1 MRNVF
6 DGSINEKSTI
16 EYPNFLI
23 SILKSPTPNWFIAF
37 VGAEYRRKG
46 IHFQPPIKEFPR
58 SHEATT
64 YKS

>member
-23 SILKSPTPNWFIAF
+23 SILKSPTPASVTPAWQHA
-37 VGAEYRRKG
+37 
-46 IHFQPPIKEFPR
+46 
-58 SHEATT
+58 
-64 YKS
+64 

>member
-23 SILKSPTPNWFIAF
+23 SILKSPTP
-37 VGAEYRRKG
+37 GGR
-46 IHFQPPIKEFPR
+46 
-58 SHEATT
+58 TT
-64 YKS
+64 TG

>member
-23 SILKSPTPNWFIAF
+23 SILKSPTPFFLVNNGMNIQKYPTQGGNDELNSRFS
-37 VGAEYRRKG
+37 
-46 IHFQPPIKEFPR
+46 QFPLLI
-58 SHEATT
+58 
-64 YKS
+64 